1 MNYTSFVRTHFFL
14 HHLIHLTLRES
25 RMYHGGFH
33 EKENM
38 SIFTPSGFNNLHVII
53 LNITK

>member
-1 MNYTSFVRTHFFL
+1 
-14 HHLIHLTLRES
+14 
-25 RMYHGGFH
+25 MYHGGFH